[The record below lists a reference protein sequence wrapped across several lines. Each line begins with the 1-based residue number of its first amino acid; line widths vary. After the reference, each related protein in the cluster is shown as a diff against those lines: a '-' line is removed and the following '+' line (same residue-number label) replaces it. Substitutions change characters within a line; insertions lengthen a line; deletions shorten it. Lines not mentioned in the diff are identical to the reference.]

1 MAEEEN
7 NEWKK
12 TVEGV
17 IRRVQLFL
25 DADSTRSFTPSF
37 VSQMLQCF
45 RDAHNLEVCNLRVCL
60 TEAVQERCAMCANID
75 SEASAASGTI
85 VCDNTCKFMK
95 WRKALEGK
103 L

>member
-1 MAEEEN
+1 MAEEKN

-45 RDAHNLEVCNLRVCL
+45 RDAHNSEVAELRQCLKEVVEAHCNY
-60 TEAVQERCAMCANID
+60 
-75 SEASAASGTI
+75 
-85 VCDNTCKFMK
+85 CKFQNECDMKSCKSDDAGIIK